1 MQKRGVILEE
11 KKSLNNKYQKI
22 DIEETPQEVVEPVKE
37 KPKKEKKVKEPKAP
51 KVKKE
56 KAPKEPKQ
64 PKEKK
69 EKAPKD
75 PKPPKEKKVKEP
87 KPPKAKKEKTPKT
100 PKVKKEKKKKWEV
113 QIVEDYSAEIS
124 EEIAVDNVQ
133 PVISENERRSEEIVL
148 PAIKSVKQI
157 SGEKQK
163 PKKKKKEKTPK
174 QPKEKKTREPKQPK
188 EKKLKEPK
196 PEKVKKEKPPKEP
209 KQPKE
214 KKPREPLNKKDFA
227 TIGIA
232 VFALLL
238 VVVFAVVKFAPESEI
253 GTDFTETTTL
263 AEDKLASIQVVRD
276 GVAVN
281 LVQTDIPDVFY
292 GYSSTY
298 ELQYYQYKDNK
309 MIPVKSTGTVN
320 ATIDMGNESI
330 PVKIDYVQ
338 LGGKIFGTGL
348 FVANKSENVYFYDM
362 IAFQLV
368 NLPKGYSEDGK
379 ALLLATTNKN
389 VLTQKVTL
397 WPESFVVDLE
407 TGKTSRFLKVI
418 NRNIDITTGAGVEDF
433 CMLTNEGYNASGKI
447 PFITA
452 REYEAGSGQF
462 DIFVKSGKDEKLFAN
477 DIYGKFLLTDGNSV
491 IFMRKT
497 DKGFD
502 VIRKTGEDE
511 TVTGSFYGTM
521 GTNYMYSGDYIFNKN
536 DGKLYNLKTG
546 DVKNVIGY
554 RMSAE
559 MMSVSP
565 DGKYLV
571 MLGTVTNMM
580 DYQVH
585 IFNLET
591 GEYTKLKDDNYSS
604 HSNLTFINDTTA
616 MYMVLDPN
624 QGYEYVVLDM
634 NKVK

>member
-37 KPKKEKKVKEPKAP
+37 KP
-51 KVKKE
+51 
-56 KAPKEPKQ
+56 
-64 PKEKK
+64 
-69 EKAPKD
+69 
-75 PKPPKEKKVKEP
+75 
-87 KPPKAKKEKTPKT
+87 KKEKTPKT

-238 VVVFAVVKFAPESEI
+238 VVVFAVIKFAPESEI

-263 AEDKLASIQVVRD
+263 AEDKLANIQVIRD

>member
-1 MQKRGVILEE
+1 MEE

-69 EKAPKD
+69 EKAPKE

-87 KPPKAKKEKTPKT
+87 KPPKAKKEKTPKP

-124 EEIAVDNVQ
+124 EEIVVDNVQ

-163 PKKKKKEKTPK
+163 SKKKKKEKAPK
-174 QPKEKKTREPKQPK
+174 QPKEKKIREPKQPK

-320 ATIDMGNESI
+320 ASIDMGNESI

-368 NLPKGYSEDGK
+368 NLPKGYSEEGK

-452 REYEAGSGQF
+452 REYEAGSGQL